1 MLEYKIAG
9 YCIVIWDSDRATL
22 GESLK
27 GLQEQ
32 SAQVPAQA
40 ETDKSTK
47 DLSSSLLESA
57 CAVKAYIQ
65 YEGKSGITLHEICRT
80 VARCIE
86 LATALGFDG
95 IEVNEALQIAFERE
109 D

>member
-1 MLEYKIAG
+1 MLEYKIAD
-9 YCIVIWDSDRATL
+9 YCIIIWDSDRTTL
-22 GESLK
+22 VESLK

-32 SAQVPAQA
+32 SVQVPENV
-40 ETDKSTK
+40 ETDKATE
-47 DLSSSLLESA
+47 DLSSSILESA
-57 CAVKAYIQ
+57 CAVKAYIK
-65 YEGKSGITLHEICRT
+65 YEGKSRITLREICRT
-80 VARCIE
+80 VAQCIE

>member
-1 MLEYKIAG
+1 MLEYKIAD
-9 YCIVIWDSDRATL
+9 YCIIIWDSDRTTL
-22 GESLK
+22 DESLK

-32 SAQVPAQA
+32 STQVPAHA
-40 ETDKSTK
+40 ETDKSTG

-57 CAVKAYIQ
+57 CVVRAYIE

-80 VARCIE
+80 VAQCIE
-86 LATALGFDG
+86 LATALGFDET
-95 IEVNEALQIAFERE
+95 EVNEALKIAFERE

>member
-1 MLEYKIAG
+1 MLEYKIAD
-9 YCIVIWDSDRATL
+9 YCIIIWDSDRTTL
-22 GESLK
+22 DESLK

-40 ETDKSTK
+40 ETDKSTE
-47 DLSSSLLESA
+47 DLSSSILECA
-57 CAVKAYIQ
+57 CAVKAYIK
-65 YEGKSGITLHEICRT
+65 YEGKSGITLREICRT
-80 VARCIE
+80 VAQCIE

-95 IEVNEALQIAFERE
+95 IEVNEALQIAFGRE